1 MICGTWGKSKFKQ
14 IERGKEGGGSGGLR
28 QSMQRAQESQ
38 EGKCLCEKMEQKVVL
53 K

>member
-1 MICGTWGKSKFKQ
+1 MTCATCGKSKFNQ

-28 QSMQRAQESQ
+28 QSMERTQESQ
-38 EGKCLCEKMEQKVVL
+38 EGKCLCKKMEQKVVF